1 MSHERLRSTSTAAG
15 RQTNFFLILF
25 SSVISSG
32 VIAAMISAALAQ
44 SKERWLLRRTK
55 IEEIYLSSFPW
66 IIHFGADLIL
76 YLRVCK
82 GDLTYDQLLDMVLKN
97 EPKYK
102 DIGELKLKMEMNIRM
117 YEPTLI
123 RYLDELEAHIIK
135 LNKIRF
141 EMSAAGK
148 GLVRHLS
155 SSNLSISSS
164 KSLPL

>member
-55 IEEIYLSSFPW
+55 IEKIYLSSFPW

-123 RYLDELEAHIIK
+123 RHLDELEAHIVK
-135 LNKIRF
+135 LNKI
-141 EMSAAGK
+141 
-148 GLVRHLS
+148 
-155 SSNLSISSS
+155 SI
-164 KSLPL
+164 